1 MAVRFEK
8 TAEGKYLLDVCGMVC
23 PHPQIHTKKSLEQM
37 APGETLE
44 VVFDNR
50 ASLETI
56 RQLCEAAGHRIAE
69 GKGEASK
76 YVYVITKK

>member
-8 TAEGKYLLDVCGMVC
+8 TSEGKYLLDVCGMVC
-23 PHPQIHTKKSLEQM
+23 PHPQIHTKKSLEKM

-44 VVFDNR
+44 VVFDNP

-56 RQLCEAAGHRIAE
+56 KQLCEAAGHAIVGNSRD
-69 GKGEASK
+69 GSK
-76 YVYVITKK
+76 FIYVIRKK